1 MVEADWEEQGYAVR
15 FVPFDEWADVD
26 TLLHRA
32 AVSSGDFDYL
42 LRPLCPDC
50 GGDLRLDYEDVGGE
64 GSSLAVL
71 ICETCHI
78 TWQVAPDEPDT
89 PGS

>member
-1 MVEADWEEQGYAVR
+1 MVEPGSEHEGYAVR

-50 GGDLRLDYEDVGGE
+50 GNDLQLGYEEVDGE

-71 ICETCHI
+71 ICQTCQV
-78 TWQVAPDEPDT
+78 TWQLAPDAADT